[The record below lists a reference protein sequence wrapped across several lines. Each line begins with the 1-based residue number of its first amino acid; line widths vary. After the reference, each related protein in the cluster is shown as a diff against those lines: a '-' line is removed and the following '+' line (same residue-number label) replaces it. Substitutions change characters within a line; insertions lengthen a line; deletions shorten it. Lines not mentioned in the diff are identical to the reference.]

1 MARAVVTAGTG
12 GIGLETALGLT
23 QAGYAVTV
31 VGRNA
36 ERGAKAVERI
46 NARGGEPAQFLQADL
61 ASLDDVRT
69 LATRIPDDV
78 TVLVNNVGAMFEDR
92 TMINGVEA
100 TFVFTLTAFGLLA
113 GGAYEP
119 GLITAAATAVLAA
132 IGLPLM
138 RDQCRRYAV
147 AQVRAILADPARA
160 EIVHQAFAELFG
172 PQLPQRRAA

>member
-1 MARAVVTAGTG
+1 MARRAVVTAGTG

-78 TVLVNNVGAMFEDR
+78 TVLVVR
-92 TMINGVEA
+92 R
-100 TFVFTLTAFGLLA
+100 
-113 GGAYEP
+113 EP
-119 GLITAAATAVLAA
+119 
-132 IGLPLM
+132 
-138 RDQCRRYAV
+138 
-147 AQVRAILADPARA
+147 
-160 EIVHQAFAELFG
+160 
-172 PQLPQRRAA
+172 